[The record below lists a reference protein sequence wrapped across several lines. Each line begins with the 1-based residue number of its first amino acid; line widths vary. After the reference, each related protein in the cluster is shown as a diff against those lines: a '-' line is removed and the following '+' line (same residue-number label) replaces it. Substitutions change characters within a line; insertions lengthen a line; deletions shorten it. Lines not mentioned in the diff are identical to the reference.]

1 MLAQFEKE
9 KTNILRTS
17 AKKKNKIIRLE
28 NIQINQ
34 PDMRDAKRL
43 GESVTYLDPEGM
55 SLGGSI
61 TVQSVC
67 VSD

>member
-1 MLAQFEKE
+1 MSAQFEKE

-17 AKKKNKIIRLE
+17 AKKKKKKKLE

-34 PDMRDAKRL
+34 PEMRDAKRL

>member
-1 MLAQFEKE
+1 MSAQFEKE

-17 AKKKNKIIRLE
+17 AKKKKKLE

-34 PDMRDAKRL
+34 PEMRDAKRL